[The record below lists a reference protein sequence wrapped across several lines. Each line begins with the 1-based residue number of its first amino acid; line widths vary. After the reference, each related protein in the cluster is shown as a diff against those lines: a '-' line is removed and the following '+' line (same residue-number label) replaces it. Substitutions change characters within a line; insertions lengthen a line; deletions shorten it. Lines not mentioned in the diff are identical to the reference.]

1 MSKQRR
7 EELPYEHGANGSLSL
22 LLCLVVRNSG
32 NLPAKSKDTTLS
44 FSSVASSVKDGKNSV
59 SSMKA
64 KNNSLSSFAR
74 VSRANE
80 PMANKDKKK
89 EEQLSSAL
97 NRRRL
102 RHQH

>member
-1 MSKQRR
+1 M
-7 EELPYEHGANGSLSL
+7 
-22 LLCLVVRNSG
+22 
-32 NLPAKSKDTTLS
+32 
-44 FSSVASSVKDGKNSV
+44 DGKNSV

-64 KNNSLSSFAR
+64 KNNSLSSFAK
-74 VSRANE
+74 VSRANG

-89 EEQLSSAL
+89 VEQLSSSL